1 MVKLELRELTF
12 SYASDR
18 PPLFKKLDFCVEP
31 QTCSLLATPLGSGKS
46 TFFKLLCGLYPQFGG
61 QITNGGVFLEDQ
73 PLEQIVPF
81 ERAKRIGMLFQD
93 PDKRF
98 CMATLDQQLTFVL
111 ENLQLPAD
119 QITAKKQHIL
129 QELELTALKDRQLS
143 TLSGGQKQQAALACV
158 LATESEIILLDEPF
172 ANVDP
177 TSKNKLLKLLLKLK
191 KQGKTF
197 IIADHDPSGY
207 QDLLDFAYRFNADH
221 SRLIKFNLSR
231 STLTSPV
238 PLRWQPL
245 NPGKLTWKQ
254 LSLTRGNKLL
264 LKPHDLTLPKGQLGL
279 LSGAN
284 GVGKS
289 SLFQALC
296 TLISYQGNL
305 SYDGQRPPRF
315 FKQRWAKKVGLM
327 LQEATAQFSCA
338 TVQEELALVSQN
350 TLAPHYWTTERLFYA
365 KQALGLTELAHH
377 SVYQLSG
384 GQQQKLQFLSVLAM
398 GQPVLLLDEPFAN
411 LDQAS
416 IQTCLTL
423 LKDSCRAEQTTVLL
437 TSHQRVGITEHL
449 DYELILEEQTLK
461 LGGYQT

>member
-1 MVKLELRELTF
+1 MVKLELKELTF
-12 SYASDR
+12 SYPDQ

-61 QITNGGVFLEDQ
+61 QVTHGGVFLEDQ

-81 ERAKRIGMLFQD
+81 ERAKRVGMLFQD

-119 QITAKKQHIL
+119 QITAKKQRIL
-129 QELELTALKDRQLS
+129 QELELTSLKDRQLS

-158 LATESEIILLDEPF
+158 LATESKIILLDEPF

-177 TSKNKLLKLLLKLK
+177 ISKNKLLKLLLKLK

-221 SRLIKFNLSR
+221 SRLIKFNLSK

-238 PLRWQPL
+238 PSRWQPL
-245 NPGKLTWKQ
+245 KPGKLTWKQ

-296 TLISYQGNL
+296 TLIPYQGNL
-305 SYDGQRPPRF
+305 SYAGQRPSRF

-350 TLAPHYWTTERLFYA
+350 TLAPHYWTKERLFYA

-423 LKDSCRAEQTTVLL
+423 LKDSCRAEQITVLL

>member
-12 SYASDR
+12 SYAPDR

-129 QELELTALKDRQLS
+129 QELELTSLKDRQLS

-245 NPGKLTWKQ
+245 KPGKLTWKQ

-350 TLAPHYWTTERLFYA
+350 TLAPHYWTKERLFYA

-423 LKDSCRAEQTTVLL
+423 LKESCRAEQTTVLL

-449 DYELILEEQTLK
+449 DYELILEEQMLK

>member
-12 SYASDR
+12 SYAPDR

-61 QITNGGVFLEDQ
+61 QITNGGVFLEGQ

-119 QITAKKQHIL
+119 LITAKKQHIL
-129 QELELTALKDRQLS
+129 QELELTSLKDRQLS

-158 LATESEIILLDEPF
+158 LATESEIVLLDEPF

-221 SRLIKFNLSR
+221 SRLIKFTLSR

-245 NPGKLTWKQ
+245 KPGKLTWKQ

-296 TLISYQGNL
+296 TLIPYQGTL
-305 SYDGQRPPRF
+305 SYAGQRPPRF

-350 TLAPHYWTTERLFYA
+350 TLAPHYWTKERFFYA

>member
-12 SYASDR
+12 SYAPDR

-129 QELELTALKDRQLS
+129 QELELTSLKDRQLS

-231 STLTSPV
+231 STLASPV

-245 NPGKLTWKQ
+245 KPGKLTWKQ

-296 TLISYQGNL
+296 TLIPYQGNL
-305 SYDGQRPPRF
+305 SYAGQRPSRF

-327 LQEATAQFSCA
+327 LQEASAQFSCA

-350 TLAPHYWTTERLFYA
+350 TLAPHYWTKER
-365 KQALGLTELAHH
+365 LTELAHH

-423 LKDSCRAEQTTVLL
+423 LKDSCHAEQTTVLL

>member
-12 SYASDR
+12 SYAPDR

-61 QITNGGVFLEDQ
+61 QITNGGVFLEGQ

-129 QELELTALKDRQLS
+129 QELELTSLKDHQLS

-231 STLTSPV
+231 STLASPV

-245 NPGKLTWKQ
+245 KPGKLTWKQ

-296 TLISYQGNL
+296 TLIPYQGNL
-305 SYDGQRPPRF
+305 SYAGQRPSRF

-327 LQEATAQFSCA
+327 LQEASAQFSCA
-338 TVQEELALVSQN
+338 TVQEEFALVSQN
-350 TLAPHYWTTERLFYA
+350 TLAPHYWTKERFFYA
-365 KQALGLTELAHH
+365 KQSLGLTELAHH

>member
-12 SYASDR
+12 SYAPDR

-61 QITNGGVFLEDQ
+61 QITNGGVFLEGQ

-129 QELELTALKDRQLS
+129 QELELTSLKDHQLS

-231 STLTSPV
+231 STLASPV

-245 NPGKLTWKQ
+245 KPGKLTWKQ
-254 LSLTRGNKLL
+254 LGLTRGNKLL

-296 TLISYQGNL
+296 TLIPYQGNL
-305 SYDGQRPPRF
+305 SYAGQRPPRF

-327 LQEATAQFSCA
+327 LQEATVQFSCA

-350 TLAPHYWTTERLFYA
+350 TLAPHYWTKERFFYA

>member
-12 SYASDR
+12 SYAPDR

-61 QITNGGVFLEDQ
+61 QITNGGVFLEGQ

-129 QELELTALKDRQLS
+129 QELELTLLKDRQLS

-231 STLTSPV
+231 STLASPV

-245 NPGKLTWKQ
+245 KPGKLTWKQ

-296 TLISYQGNL
+296 TLIPYQGNL
-305 SYDGQRPPRF
+305 SYAGQRPSRF

-327 LQEATAQFSCA
+327 LQEASAQFSCA

-350 TLAPHYWTTERLFYA
+350 TLAPHYWTKERFFYA

-423 LKDSCRAEQTTVLL
+423 LKDSCHAEQTTVLL

>member
-12 SYASDR
+12 SYAPDR

-61 QITNGGVFLEDQ
+61 QITNGGVFLEGQ

-129 QELELTALKDRQLS
+129 QELELTLLKDRQLS

-245 NPGKLTWKQ
+245 KPGKLTWKQ

-296 TLISYQGNL
+296 TLIPYQGNL
-305 SYDGQRPPRF
+305 SYAEQRPPRF
-315 FKQRWAKKVGLM
+315 FKQRWAKKSG
-327 LQEATAQFSCA
+327 SCFKKR
-338 TVQEELALVSQN
+338 LRNLVVRPFKKNS
-350 TLAPHYWTTERLFYA
+350 P
-365 KQALGLTELAHH
+365 
-377 SVYQLSG
+377 
-384 GQQQKLQFLSVLAM
+384 LSVK
-398 GQPVLLLDEPFAN
+398 
-411 LDQAS
+411 
-416 IQTCLTL
+416 TL
-423 LKDSCRAEQTTVLL
+423 
-437 TSHQRVGITEHL
+437 
-449 DYELILEEQTLK
+449 
-461 LGGYQT
+461 

>member
-12 SYASDR
+12 SYAPDR

-129 QELELTALKDRQLS
+129 QELELTSLKDRQLS

-245 NPGKLTWKQ
+245 KPGKLTWKQ

-350 TLAPHYWTTERLFYA
+350 TLAPHYWTKERLFYA

-423 LKDSCRAEQTTVLL
+423 LKESCRAEQTTVLL

-449 DYELILEEQTLK
+449 HYELILEEQTLK

>member
-12 SYASDR
+12 SYAPDR
-18 PPLFKKLDFCVEP
+18 PPLFKKLNFCVEP

-129 QELELTALKDRQLS
+129 QELELTSLKDRQLS

-207 QDLLDFAYRFNADH
+207 QDLLDFAYRFNVDH

-231 STLTSPV
+231 STLASPV

-245 NPGKLTWKQ
+245 KPGKLTWKQ

-296 TLISYQGNL
+296 TLIPYQGNL
-305 SYDGQRPPRF
+305 SYAGQRPSRF

-327 LQEATAQFSCA
+327 LQEASAQFSCA

-350 TLAPHYWTTERLFYA
+350 TLAPHYWTKERFFYA

-423 LKDSCRAEQTTVLL
+423 LKDSCHAEQTTVLL

>member
-129 QELELTALKDRQLS
+129 QELELTSLKDRQLS

-245 NPGKLTWKQ
+245 KLGKLTWKQ

-296 TLISYQGNL
+296 TLIPYQGNL
-305 SYDGQRPPRF
+305 SYAGQRPSRF

-327 LQEATAQFSCA
+327 LQEASAQFSCA

-350 TLAPHYWTTERLFYA
+350 TLAPHYWTKERFFYA

-423 LKDSCRAEQTTVLL
+423 LKDSCHAEQTTVLL

>member
-12 SYASDR
+12 SYAPDR

-61 QITNGGVFLEDQ
+61 QITNGGVFLEGQ

-129 QELELTALKDRQLS
+129 QELELTLLKDRQLS

-245 NPGKLTWKQ
+245 KPGKLTWKQ

-296 TLISYQGNL
+296 TLIPYQGNL
-305 SYDGQRPPRF
+305 SYAGQRPPRF

-327 LQEATAQFSCA
+327 LQKATAQFSCA

-350 TLAPHYWTTERLFYA
+350 TLAPHYWTKERFFYA

-423 LKDSCRAEQTTVLL
+423 LKDSCHAEQTTVLL

>member
-12 SYASDR
+12 SYAPDR
-18 PPLFKKLDFCVEP
+18 PPLFKKLNFCVEP

-129 QELELTALKDRQLS
+129 QELELTSLKDRQLS

-231 STLTSPV
+231 STLASPV

-245 NPGKLTWKQ
+245 KPGKLTWKQ

-296 TLISYQGNL
+296 TLIPYQGNL
-305 SYDGQRPPRF
+305 SYAGQRPSRF

-327 LQEATAQFSCA
+327 LQEASAQFSCA

-350 TLAPHYWTTERLFYA
+350 TLAPHYWTKERFFYA

-423 LKDSCRAEQTTVLL
+423 LKVSCHAEQTTVLL

>member
-12 SYASDR
+12 SYAPDR

-61 QITNGGVFLEDQ
+61 QITNGGVFLEGQ

-129 QELELTALKDRQLS
+129 QELELTSLKDRQLS

-231 STLTSPV
+231 STLASPV

-245 NPGKLTWKQ
+245 KPGKLTWKQ

-296 TLISYQGNL
+296 TLIPYQGNL
-305 SYDGQRPPRF
+305 SYAGQRPSRF

-327 LQEATAQFSCA
+327 LQEASAQFSCA

-350 TLAPHYWTTERLFYA
+350 TLAPHYWTKERFFYA

-411 LDQAS
+411 LDRAS

-423 LKDSCRAEQTTVLL
+423 LKDSCHAEQTTVLL

>member
-12 SYASDR
+12 SYAPNR

-61 QITNGGVFLEDQ
+61 QITNGGVFLEGQ

-129 QELELTALKDRQLS
+129 QELELTSLKDRQLS

-231 STLTSPV
+231 STLASPV

-245 NPGKLTWKQ
+245 KPGKFTWKQ

-296 TLISYQGNL
+296 TLIPYQGNL
-305 SYDGQRPPRF
+305 SYAGQRPSRF

-327 LQEATAQFSCA
+327 LQEASAQFSCA

-350 TLAPHYWTTERLFYA
+350 TLAPHYWTKERFFYA

-423 LKDSCRAEQTTVLL
+423 LKDSCHAEQTTVLL

>member
-12 SYASDR
+12 SYAPDR

-129 QELELTALKDRQLS
+129 QELELTSLKDRQLS

-158 LATESEIILLDEPF
+158 LATESAIILLDEPF

-207 QDLLDFAYRFNADH
+207 QELLDFAYRFNADH

-245 NPGKLTWKQ
+245 KPGKLTWKQ

-296 TLISYQGNL
+296 TLIPYQGNL
-305 SYDGQRPPRF
+305 SYAGQRPPRF

-350 TLAPHYWTTERLFYA
+350 TLASHYWTKERLFYA

-423 LKDSCRAEQTTVLL
+423 LKESCRAEQTTVLL

>member
-12 SYASDR
+12 SYAPDR

-61 QITNGGVFLEDQ
+61 QITNGGVFLEGQ

-119 QITAKKQHIL
+119 QITAKKQRIL
-129 QELELTALKDRQLS
+129 QELELTSLKDRQLS

-231 STLTSPV
+231 STLTSPI

-245 NPGKLTWKQ
+245 KTGKLTWKQ

-296 TLISYQGNL
+296 TLIPYQGNL
-305 SYDGQRPPRF
+305 SYAGQRPSRF

-350 TLAPHYWTTERLFYA
+350 TLAPHYWTKERLFYA

-377 SVYQLSG
+377 SVYELSG

-423 LKDSCRAEQTTVLL
+423 LKDSCRTEQTTVLL

>member
-12 SYASDR
+12 SYAPDR

-129 QELELTALKDRQLS
+129 QELELTLLKDRQLS

-245 NPGKLTWKQ
+245 KPGKLTWKQ

-350 TLAPHYWTTERLFYA
+350 TLAPHYWTKERLFYA

-423 LKDSCRAEQTTVLL
+423 LKESCRAEQTTVLL

>member
-12 SYASDR
+12 SHAPDR

-61 QITNGGVFLEDQ
+61 QITNGGVFLEGQ

-129 QELELTALKDRQLS
+129 QELELTSLKDRQLS

-172 ANVDP
+172 TNVDP

-245 NPGKLTWKQ
+245 KPGKLTWKQ

-296 TLISYQGNL
+296 TLIPYQGNL
-305 SYDGQRPPRF
+305 SYAGQRPPRF

-350 TLAPHYWTTERLFYA
+350 TLASHYWTKERLFYA

-423 LKDSCRAEQTTVLL
+423 LKDSCHAEQTTVLL

>member
-1 MVKLELRELTF
+1 M
-12 SYASDR
+12 
-18 PPLFKKLDFCVEP
+18 
-31 QTCSLLATPLGSGKS
+31 
-46 TFFKLLCGLYPQFGG
+46 LCGLYPQFGG
-61 QITNGGVFLEDQ
+61 QITNGGVFLEGQ

-129 QELELTALKDRQLS
+129 QELELTSLKDRQLS

-231 STLTSPV
+231 STLASPV

-245 NPGKLTWKQ
+245 KPGKLTWKQ

-296 TLISYQGNL
+296 TLIPYQGNL
-305 SYDGQRPPRF
+305 SYAGQRPSRF

-327 LQEATAQFSCA
+327 LQEASAQFSCA

-350 TLAPHYWTTERLFYA
+350 TLAPHYWTKERFFYA

-423 LKDSCRAEQTTVLL
+423 LKDSCHAEQTTVLL

>member
-12 SYASDR
+12 SYAPDR

-129 QELELTALKDRQLS
+129 QELELTLLKDRQLS

-245 NPGKLTWKQ
+245 KPGKLTWKQ

-350 TLAPHYWTTERLFYA
+350 TLAPHYWTKERFFYA

-423 LKDSCRAEQTTVLL
+423 LKESCRAEQTTVLL

>member
-12 SYASDR
+12 SYAPDR

-129 QELELTALKDRQLS
+129 QELELTSLKDRQLS

-245 NPGKLTWKQ
+245 KPGKLTWKQ

-350 TLAPHYWTTERLFYA
+350 TLAPHYWTKERFFYA

-423 LKDSCRAEQTTVLL
+423 LKESCRAEQTTVLL

>member
-12 SYASDR
+12 SYAPDR

-61 QITNGGVFLEDQ
+61 QITNGGVFLEGQ

-129 QELELTALKDRQLS
+129 QELELTSLKDRQLS

-172 ANVDP
+172 ANVNP

-207 QDLLDFAYRFNADH
+207 QDLLDFSYRFNADH

-231 STLTSPV
+231 STLASPV

-245 NPGKLTWKQ
+245 KPGKLTWKQ

-296 TLISYQGNL
+296 TLIPYQGNL
-305 SYDGQRPPRF
+305 SYAGQRPSRF

-327 LQEATAQFSCA
+327 LQEASAQFSCA

-350 TLAPHYWTTERLFYA
+350 TLAPHYWTKERFFYA

-423 LKDSCRAEQTTVLL
+423 LKDSCHAEQTTVLL

>member
-12 SYASDR
+12 SHAPDR

-61 QITNGGVFLEDQ
+61 QITNGGVFLEGQ

-93 PDKRF
+93 TDKRF

-129 QELELTALKDRQLS
+129 QELELTSLKDRQLS

-245 NPGKLTWKQ
+245 KPGKLTWKQ

-296 TLISYQGNL
+296 TLIPYQGNL
-305 SYDGQRPPRF
+305 SYAGQRPPRF

-350 TLAPHYWTTERLFYA
+350 TLASHYWTKERLFYA

-423 LKDSCRAEQTTVLL
+423 LKDSCHAEQTTVLL

>member
-12 SYASDR
+12 SHAPDR

-61 QITNGGVFLEDQ
+61 QITNGGVFLEGQ

-129 QELELTALKDRQLS
+129 QELELTSLKDRQLS

-245 NPGKLTWKQ
+245 KPGKLTWKQ

-296 TLISYQGNL
+296 TLIPYQGNL
-305 SYDGQRPPRF
+305 SYAGQRPPRF

-350 TLAPHYWTTERLFYA
+350 TLASHYWTKERLFYA

-423 LKDSCRAEQTTVLL
+423 IKDSCHAEQTTVLL

>member
-12 SYASDR
+12 SYAPDR

-61 QITNGGVFLEDQ
+61 QITNGGVFLEGQ

-81 ERAKRIGMLFQD
+81 ERAKRIGILFQD

-129 QELELTALKDRQLS
+129 QELELTSLKDRQLS

-231 STLTSPV
+231 STLASPV

-245 NPGKLTWKQ
+245 KPGKLTWKQ

-296 TLISYQGNL
+296 TLIPYQGNL
-305 SYDGQRPPRF
+305 SYAGQRPSRF

-327 LQEATAQFSCA
+327 LQEASAQFSCA

-350 TLAPHYWTTERLFYA
+350 TLAPHYWTKERFFYA

>member
-12 SYASDR
+12 SYAPDR

-61 QITNGGVFLEDQ
+61 QITNGGVFLEGQ

-129 QELELTALKDRQLS
+129 QELELTSLKDRQLS

-231 STLTSPV
+231 STLASPV

-245 NPGKLTWKQ
+245 KPGKLTWKQ

-296 TLISYQGNL
+296 TLIPYQGNL
-305 SYDGQRPPRF
+305 SYAGQRPSRF

-327 LQEATAQFSCA
+327 LQEASAQFSCA

-350 TLAPHYWTTERLFYA
+350 TLAPHYWTKERFFYA

-416 IQTCLTL
+416 ILTCLTL
-423 LKDSCRAEQTTVLL
+423 LKDSCHAEQTTVLL

>member
-12 SYASDR
+12 SYAPDR

-61 QITNGGVFLEDQ
+61 QITNGGVFLEGQ

-129 QELELTALKDRQLS
+129 QELELTLLKDRQLS

-245 NPGKLTWKQ
+245 KPGKLTWKQ

-350 TLAPHYWTTERLFYA
+350 TLAPHYWTKERFFYA

>member
-12 SYASDR
+12 SYAPDR

-129 QELELTALKDRQLS
+129 QELELTSLKDRQLS

-191 KQGKTF
+191 NQGKTF

-245 NPGKLTWKQ
+245 KPGKLTWKQ

-296 TLISYQGNL
+296 TLIPYQGNL
-305 SYDGQRPPRF
+305 SYAGQRPPRF
-315 FKQRWAKKVGLM
+315 FKQRWARKVGLM
-327 LQEATAQFSCA
+327 LQEFSCA

-350 TLAPHYWTTERLFYA
+350 TLAPHYWTKERLFYA

>member
-12 SYASDR
+12 SYAPDR

-129 QELELTALKDRQLS
+129 QELELTSLKDRQLS

-191 KQGKTF
+191 KKGKTF

-245 NPGKLTWKQ
+245 KPGKLTWKQ

-350 TLAPHYWTTERLFYA
+350 TLAPHYWTKERLFYA

-423 LKDSCRAEQTTVLL
+423 LKESCRAEQTTVLL

>member
-12 SYASDR
+12 SYAPDR

-61 QITNGGVFLEDQ
+61 QITNGGVFLEGQ

-129 QELELTALKDRQLS
+129 QKLELTSLKDRQLS

-231 STLTSPV
+231 STLASPV

-245 NPGKLTWKQ
+245 KPGKLTWKQ

-296 TLISYQGNL
+296 TLIPYQGNL
-305 SYDGQRPPRF
+305 SYAGQRPSRF

-327 LQEATAQFSCA
+327 LQEASAQFSCA

-350 TLAPHYWTTERLFYA
+350 TLAPHYWTKERFFYA

-423 LKDSCRAEQTTVLL
+423 LKDSCHAEQTTVLL

>member
-1 MVKLELRELTF
+1 MVKLELKELTF
-12 SYASDR
+12 SYPDQ

-61 QITNGGVFLEDQ
+61 QVTHGGVFLEDQ

-98 CMATLDQQLTFVL
+98 CMVTLDQQLTFVL
-111 ENLQLPAD
+111 ENLQLPAK
-119 QITAKKQHIL
+119 QIAAKKQRIL
-129 QELELTALKDRQLS
+129 QELELTTLKDRQLS

-158 LATESEIILLDEPF
+158 LATESKIILLDEPF

-177 TSKNKLLKLLLKLK
+177 ISKNKLLKLLLKLK

-207 QDLLDFAYRFNADH
+207 QDLLDFAYRFNTDH
-221 SRLIKFNLSR
+221 SRLIKFDLTKIPLAPPAPLS
-231 STLTSPV
+231 
-238 PLRWQPL
+238 LRPL

-254 LSLTRGNKLL
+254 LSLTRGKELL
-264 LKPHDLTLPKGQLGL
+264 LKPHDFTLPKGQVGL

-289 SLFQALC
+289 TLFQALC
-296 TLISYQGNL
+296 TLIPYQGTL
-305 SYDGQRPPRF
+305 SYDGQRPPHF

-338 TVQEELALVSQN
+338 TVKEELALVSHN
-350 TLAPHYWTTERLFYA
+350 TLAPHYWTKERFAQA
-365 KQALGLTELAHH
+365 KQDLGLDELEHR

-384 GQQQKLQFLSVLAM
+384 GQQQKLQFLSVLAL

-416 IQTCLTL
+416 IQTCLNL
-423 LKDSCRAEQTTVLL
+423 LKDSCRSEQTAALL
-437 TSHQRVGITEHL
+437 TSHQRIGITEHL
-449 DYELILEEQTLK
+449 DYELVFEEQTLK
-461 LGGYQT
+461 LGGDEN

>member
-1 MVKLELRELTF
+1 M
-12 SYASDR
+12 
-18 PPLFKKLDFCVEP
+18 
-31 QTCSLLATPLGSGKS
+31 
-46 TFFKLLCGLYPQFGG
+46 
-61 QITNGGVFLEDQ
+61 
-73 PLEQIVPF
+73 
-81 ERAKRIGMLFQD
+81 
-93 PDKRF
+93 
-98 CMATLDQQLTFVL
+98 
-111 ENLQLPAD
+111 
-119 QITAKKQHIL
+119 
-129 QELELTALKDRQLS
+129 
-143 TLSGGQKQQAALACV
+143 
-158 LATESEIILLDEPF
+158 
-172 ANVDP
+172 
-177 TSKNKLLKLLLKLK
+177 KLK

-231 STLTSPV
+231 STLASPV

-245 NPGKLTWKQ
+245 KPGKLTWKQ

-296 TLISYQGNL
+296 TLIPYQGNL
-305 SYDGQRPPRF
+305 SYAGQRPSRF

-327 LQEATAQFSCA
+327 LQEASAQFSCA

-350 TLAPHYWTTERLFYA
+350 TLAPHYWTKERFFYA

-384 GQQQKLQFLSVLAM
+384 GQQQKLQFLSALAM

-423 LKDSCRAEQTTVLL
+423 LKDSCHAEQTTVLL